1 MPKSKSEPV
10 EKDFLAYAEKPPTP
24 LQAHLADWLLEKTEY
39 DPARAKSK
47 ADAFRRGVQ
56 LSAALRMEHQKS
68 PENAERR
75 ELLKEEVAAA
85 RPVKAPKKAK
95 KVVEP
100 EPDEDDVD
108 DEDEDDDEPA
118 PKARKAPRPAKSAKK
133 TRKAKPVTADDEEE
147 IEAPF

>member
-100 EPDEDDVD
+100 EPEEEDDVD
-108 DEDEDDDEPA
+108 EEDDDEPA
-118 PKARKAPRPAKSAKK
+118 PKARKVARPAKSAKK

>member
-100 EPDEDDVD
+100 EPDEEDDVD
-108 DEDEDDDEPA
+108 EDEPA
-118 PKARKAPRPAKSAKK
+118 PKARKVARPAKSAKK